1 MNVLLIPSHIPT
13 QKIENPLLLEK
24 GIHLFLKRL
33 DLVHP
38 LVSGN
43 KFYKL
48 KYNLEKAKAEGHF
61 QILTF
66 GGAFSNHIY
75 ATAAATK
82 EMGMKAIGIIR
93 GEETLPLNPTLA
105 FAEKNGML
113 LKYMDRSTYR
123 SKNTA
128 EVLETLAAQFGPF
141 YLIPEGGT
149 NALAI
154 KGAGEIVSLEDK
166 NFDFVSLSIGTGGTF
181 AGVASCIGANQQL
194 LGFSSLKGN
203 FIHQE
208 IHELLQKHVNP
219 PPSNYRIFEQYHFGG
234 YGKHN
239 QVLLDFI
246 RDFYNQT
253 GIPLDPIYTG
263 KMMFGLFDLIN
274 KGFFERETKILSIHT
289 GGLQG
294 NIGFNQRHGTDLDL
308 K

>member
-1 MNVLLIPSHIPT
+1 MLIPSHIPT

-24 GIHLFLKRL
+24 GIHLFVKRL

-48 KYNLEKAKAEGHF
+48 KHNLIKAKEEGHS

-66 GGAFSNHIY
+66 GGAYSNHIY
-75 ATAAATK
+75 AAAVAAK
-82 EMGMKAIGIIR
+82 EMGLKAIGIIR

-105 FAEKNGML
+105 FAKEKGML
-113 LKYMDRSTYR
+113 LHYLNRSTYR
-123 SKNTA
+123 SKNTT
-128 EVLETLAAQFGPF
+128 EVLEGLAAQFGHF

-154 KGAGEIVSLEDK
+154 QGCGEILSLDDAQ
-166 NFDFVSLSIGTGGTF
+166 FDFVSLSIGTGGTF
-181 AGVASCIGANQQL
+181 TGIASSLAANQQL

-208 IHELLQKHVNP
+208 ILDLLQQHVNS
-219 PPSNYRIFEQYHFGG
+219 PPSNYQILDQYHFGG

-239 QVLLDFI
+239 KILVDFI
-246 RDFYNQT
+246 KDFYLQT

-274 KGFFERETKILSIHT
+274 KGFYERGTKILAIHT

-294 NIGFNQRHGTDLDL
+294 NIGFNQQHGTDLDL
-308 K
+308 R

>member
-1 MNVLLIPSHIPT
+1 MLIPAHIPN

-24 GIHLFLKRL
+24 GIHLFVKRL

-48 KYNLEKAKAEGHF
+48 KYNLEKAKEEGHF

-75 ATAAATK
+75 ATAAGANEK
-82 EMGMKAIGIIR
+82 GLKAIGIIR
-93 GEETLPLNPTLA
+93 GEEILPLNPTLA
-105 FAEKNGML
+105 FAKDKGML
-113 LKYMDRSTYR
+113 LHYLNRSTYR
-123 SKNTA
+123 LKNTA
-128 EVLETLAAQFGPF
+128 EILDALSAQFGRF
-141 YLIPEGGT
+141 YHIPEGGT

-154 KGAGEIVSLEDK
+154 QGASEILSQEDK
-166 NFDFVSLSIGTGGTF
+166 RFDFVSLSIGTGGTF
-181 AGVASCIGANQQL
+181 GGISSSLAANQQL
-194 LGFSSLKGN
+194 LGFSSLKGS

-208 IHELLQKHVNP
+208 ILNLLQEHVNP
-219 PPSNYRIFEQYHFGG
+219 PPSNYQILDEYHFGG

-239 QVLLDFI
+239 KILLDFI
-246 RDFYNQT
+246 KDFYSQT

-274 KGFFERETKILSIHT
+274 KGFFEKGAKILAIHT

-294 NIGFNQRHGTDLDL
+294 NIGFNQRYGTDLDL
-308 K
+308 R